1 MGPRWPSHHSESAGT
16 CSRCARDPP
25 PGLQRAGGLSDPRA
39 GGPLLLPQT
48 SPAPAL
54 LVAPPLQAIP
64 SVSQAPVPSAGQ
76 VLVSV
81 LLLPNCR
88 PCGSGSGARHVKR
101 KRCSWRAP
109 PWVTFT
115 GNQGVQGVLRR
126 TSGQAS
132 GLHVLNSCRV
142 GGFRALRP
150 ANFPAPGYQ
159 AQLPRRSPS
168 RSPGRSCHSR
178 RSDGATARHLHSCC
192 YTCSR
197 SPRKPRRWAP
207 GKVCFHYRTWGGR
220 RSVTLGRGT
229 AISRV
234 SSPGWRMPHPR
245 LSAATASS
253 PLLPALAHADA
264 APVAGR
270 WVTATSLTD
279 LEADPT
285 GRAAL
290 CPR

>member
-1 MGPRWPSHHSESAGT
+1 MTTGPMRPSHRSESAGT

-25 PGLQRAGGLSDPRA
+25 PGLQRAGGLSDPRT
-39 GGPLLLPQT
+39 GGPRSSPRPPRLPLL
-48 SPAPAL
+48 A
-54 LVAPPLQAIP
+54 APPLQAVP

-142 GGFRALRP
+142 RVVSELPGLQTSLHRATRP
-150 ANFPAPGYQ
+150 RDPCPHQAAAWAGVAILAGPTARLHATSTVVAALAPG
-159 AQLPRRSPS
+159 
-168 RSPGRSCHSR
+168 
-178 RSDGATARHLHSCC
+178 
-192 YTCSR
+192 
-197 SPRKPRRWAP
+197 AP
-207 GKVCFHYRTWGGR
+207 GSPEDGHRARCVFITEPGEVGG
-220 RSVTLGRGT
+220 
-229 AISRV
+229 V
-234 SSPGWRMPHPR
+234 SPYGEVLPSPGWRMPHHC

-270 WVTATSLTD
+270 RVAATSLTD

>member
-1 MGPRWPSHHSESAGT
+1 MTTGPRWPSHHSESAGT

-48 SPAPAL
+48 SPAPEL
-54 LVAPPLQAIP
+54 LVSPPLQAIP

-142 GGFRALRP
+142 GWFQSPVACKLPCTWLPG
-150 ANFPAPGYQ
+150 PAPQ
-159 AQLPRRSPS
+159 ALTKPQPGQELPFSQVRRRDCTPPPQLLL
-168 RSPGRSCHSR
+168 
-178 RSDGATARHLHSCC
+178 HLLQEPQEAQKMGTGQGVFSLQN
-192 YTCSR
+192 
-197 SPRKPRRWAP
+197 
-207 GKVCFHYRTWGGR
+207 
-220 RSVTLGRGT
+220 LGR
-229 AISRV
+229 
-234 SSPGWRMPHPR
+234 
-245 LSAATASS
+245 
-253 PLLPALAHADA
+253 
-264 APVAGR
+264 
-270 WVTATSLTD
+270 
-279 LEADPT
+279 
-285 GRAAL
+285 
-290 CPR
+290 